1 MFLDYSIFLQ
11 HSFIETHSII
21 SHYNNKWNRKSIYNT
36 NNEIIQLNSFEV
48 PTSIDFVDKID
59 LTEADKIDY
68 KKYEK
73 MAEEEYNL
81 ERKVKTKKLEK
92 LL

>member
-1 MFLDYSIFLQ
+1 MFDI
-11 HSFIETHSII
+11 
-21 SHYNNKWNRKSIYNT
+21 NNDV
-36 NNEIIQLNSFEV
+36 IQLNSFEI

-73 MAEEEYNL
+73 MAIEEYEND
-81 ERKVKTKKLEK
+81 KKNK
-92 LL
+92 KRIKSK

>member
-1 MFLDYSIFLQ
+1 MPDENTRNYIFEQCTKKL
-11 HSFIETHSII
+11 
-21 SHYNNKWNRKSIYNT
+21 YNT

-73 MAEEEYNL
+73 MAEEEYEND
-81 ERKVKTKKLEK
+81 KKNK
-92 LL
+92 RRIKIK